1 MQAARL
7 TEHIARWPSAT
18 TATACEQGIL
28 HGISRRPVSGEHHQ
42 APQGNQLPGE
52 QPDLVKHA
60 REQKAEREVIEVL
73 ENLPDRDYGNMADVM
88 KAMGEAE

>member
-1 MQAARL
+1 MASRGGRSPANITKHL
-7 TEHIARWPSAT
+7 K
-18 TATACEQGIL
+18 
-28 HGISRRPVSGEHHQ
+28 GISFPAKQPDLVP
-42 APQGNQLPGE
+42 AK

>member
-1 MQAARL
+1 MQAAAL
-7 TEHIARWPSAT
+7 TEHIARSGGDNTDRFPSKEYSMASRGGRSPANIT
-18 TATACEQGIL
+18 KHL
-28 HGISRRPVSGEHHQ
+28 KGISFP
-42 APQGNQLPGE
+42 AK